1 MTDGFGRKIEYLR
14 VSITDR
20 CNLRCVY
27 CMPSMPDGFCPV
39 SHDDVLRY
47 EEIERIIRCMAPL
60 GIRHVRIT
68 GGEPLAR
75 KGAAGFAGRVRQIP
89 GIETVTMTT
98 NGVLLPEY
106 AEALAA
112 AGLDGVNISLDTT
125 DEQLAEKIT
134 GRSGTVE
141 AVREA
146 VRRMRT
152 YGIPVKINAVLLK
165 ETLPTIGGLLD
176 FAKEGIPVRFIE
188 LMPIGYGKEPDGA
201 SPEEARTVIRKRY
214 PDFAESN
221 IRLGTGPARYY
232 QSSRLAAPVGFIEA
246 VSNSFCSSCNRV
258 RLTSTGLLKPCLC
271 FDRGTDLSGMI
282 RGNASDDEIT
292 EAVRRC
298 IYEKPA
304 KHCFDSRQ
312 GITET
317 KLMSQIGG

>member
-1 MTDGFGRKIEYLR
+1 MTDGLGREIEYLR

-20 CNLRCVY
+20 CNLRCIY
-27 CMPSMPDGFCPV
+27 CMPSMPEGFCPV

-47 EEIERIIRCMAPL
+47 EEIERIIRCMTKL

-75 KGAAGFAGRVRQIP
+75 KGAAGLVGEIKRIP

-98 NGVLLPEY
+98 NGVLLSEY
-106 AEALAA
+106 AEALAG

-125 DEQLAEKIT
+125 DEQLASKIT

-146 VRRMRT
+146 VRKMQS

-165 ETLPTIGGLLD
+165 ETLPAIAGLLD

-201 SPEEARTVIRKRY
+201 TPEEARTVIRRSY
-214 PDFAESN
+214 PDFAESD
-221 IRLGTGPARYY
+221 IRLGTGPARYF
-232 QSSRLAAPVGFIEA
+232 QSSKLAAPVGFIEA

-271 FDRGTDLSGMI
+271 FDQGTDLSGMI
-282 RGNASDDEIT
+282 RGGASDDGIT
-292 EAVRRC
+292 EAIRNC
-298 IYEKPA
+298 IYMKPA

-312 GITET
+312 GITEK

>member
-47 EEIERIIRCMAPL
+47 EEIERIIRCIAPL

-125 DEQLAEKIT
+125 DERLAEKIT

-146 VRRMRT
+146 VRRMRA

-165 ETLPTIGGLLD
+165 ETLPTIAGLLD

-201 SPEEARTVIRKRY
+201 SPEQARAVIRESY
-214 PDFAESN
+214 PDFSESD

-232 QSSRLAAPVGFIEA
+232 QSSQLAAPVGFIEA

-282 RGNASDDEIT
+282 RGNASDSDIT

-304 KHCFDSRQ
+304 KHCFESGQ